1 MKPRQPLVL
10 LIDDEEKT
18 LKLYEALL
26 TAEGIT
32 TVKARDGAEA
42 IKIFRRV
49 KPDVVVLDIMMPG
62 MDGFEVCRRLRAMP
76 DGGSVPILMVS
87 ALGDRKLRVKGLA
100 DGASDFL
107 DKPVDKA
114 EFITRLNNLLRIKEY
129 QDFLHDQ
136 SIMLERLVRQRTA
149 ELFRTHEE
157 LKKSYYEILYR
168 LAVVAEYRDADTAR
182 HIGRIGSYTRV
193 IAEALGMPPYEV
205 EVLAHASPMHDIGKV
220 GIPDSILLKPGL
232 LTPEEFEVVKAHPTI
247 GARILSGSTSDVIR
261 AAEEI
266 ALTHHERYDGSG
278 YPQGLKGEK
287 IPLSGRI
294 VMLADIYDAL
304 RSRRLYKPAYDRETA
319 YRIITEGDG
328 RTSPEHFDPEVLNVF
343 RKKEDVFHEIYES
356 YRGRELAEFYE
367 IVKVLPSPEQE

>member
-1 MKPRQPLVL
+1 MVL
-10 LIDDEEKT
+10 LVDDEEKA

-26 TAEGIT
+26 TAEGIA
-32 TVKARDGAEA
+32 TVKAHNGAEA
-42 IKIFRRV
+42 IKIFRRL
-49 KPDVVVLDIMMPG
+49 KPDIVVLDIMTPG

-76 DGGSVPILMVS
+76 EGGSVPILMVS
-87 ALGDRKLRVKGLA
+87 ALGDRKMRVKGLA
-100 DGASDFL
+100 EGANDFL

-114 EFITRLNNLLRIKEY
+114 EFITRLKNLLRIKEY

-136 SIMLERLVRQRTA
+136 SVMLERLVRQRTA
-149 ELFRTHEE
+149 ELFRANEE

-168 LAVVAEYRDADTAR
+168 LAVVAEYRDGDTAR

-193 IAEALGMPPYEV
+193 VAEALGLPPYEV

-232 LTPEEFEVVKAHPTI
+232 LTSEEFEVIKAHPTI
-247 GARILSGSTSDVIR
+247 GARILSGSASEVIR
-261 AAEEI
+261 CAEEV

-294 VMLADIYDAL
+294 VMLVDVYDAL
-304 RSRRLYKPAYDRETA
+304 RSRRPYKPAYDQETA

-343 RKKEDVFHEIYES
+343 RKKRNVFHEIHES
-356 YRGRELAEFYE
+356 YRRGEFTEFHE
-367 IVKVLPSPEQE
+367 IVKALPACEQE

>member
-10 LIDDEEKT
+10 LVDDEEKT

-26 TAEGIT
+26 TAEGIA
-32 TVKARDGAEA
+32 TVKAFNGAEA
-42 IKIFRRV
+42 INIFRRL

-62 MDGFEVCRRLRAMP
+62 MDGFEVCHRLRALP
-76 DGGSVPILMVS
+76 EGGNVPILMVS

-100 DGASDFL
+100 NGASDFL

-114 EFITRLNNLLRIKEY
+114 EFITRLNNLLRVKEY

-149 ELFRTHEE
+149 ELFRAHEE

-168 LAVVAEYRDADTAR
+168 LAVVAEYRDGDTAR
-182 HIGRIGSYTRV
+182 HIGRIGRYTRV
-193 IAEALGMPPYEV
+193 IAEALGLPPHEV
-205 EVLAHASPMHDIGKV
+205 EVLTHASPMHDIGKV
-220 GIPDSILLKPGL
+220 GIPDSVLLKPGL
-232 LTPEEFEVVKAHPTI
+232 LTPEEFEVVKAHATI
-247 GARILSGSTSDVIR
+247 GARILSGSASDVIR
-261 AAEEI
+261 CAEEI

-304 RSRRLYKPAYDRETA
+304 RSHRPYKPAYDRETA

-328 RTSPEHFDPEVLNVF
+328 RTSPEHFDPKVLNVF
-343 RKKEDVFHEIYES
+343 RKMENVFHEIYES
-356 YRGRELAEFYE
+356 YRGREFTELHDIFKA
-367 IVKVLPSPEQE
+367 LPAPEEE

>member
-10 LIDDEEKT
+10 LVDDEDKT
-18 LKLYEALL
+18 LKLYETLL
-26 TAEGIT
+26 AAEGIA
-32 TVKARDGAEA
+32 TVKAVNGAEA
-42 IKIFRRV
+42 IDIFRRL

-76 DGGSVPILMVS
+76 EGGNVPILMVS

-100 DGASDFL
+100 NGASDFL

-114 EFITRLNNLLRIKEY
+114 EFITRLNNLLRVKEY

-149 ELFRTHEE
+149 ELFRAHEE
-157 LKKSYYEILYR
+157 LKRSYYEILYR
-168 LAVVAEYRDADTAR
+168 LAVVAEYRDGDTAR
-182 HIGRIGSYTRV
+182 HISRIGRYTRI
-193 IAEALGMPPYEV
+193 IAETLGLPPHEV
-205 EVLAHASPMHDIGKV
+205 EILTHASPMHDIGKV

-232 LTPEEFEVVKAHPTI
+232 LTPEEFEVVKAHATI
-247 GARILSGSTSDVIR
+247 GARILSGSASDVIR
-261 AAEEI
+261 CAEEI

-278 YPQGLKGEK
+278 YPRGLKGEK

-304 RSRRLYKPAYDRETA
+304 RTQRPYKPAYDRETA
-319 YRIITEGDG
+319 YRIIVEGDG
-328 RTSPEHFDPEVLNVF
+328 RTSPNHFDPKVLDVF
-343 RKKEDVFHEIYES
+343 RQMENVFHEIYES
-356 YRGRELAEFYE
+356 YRGRELTEFHGIY
-367 IVKVLPSPEQE
+367 KVLYTPEQQ